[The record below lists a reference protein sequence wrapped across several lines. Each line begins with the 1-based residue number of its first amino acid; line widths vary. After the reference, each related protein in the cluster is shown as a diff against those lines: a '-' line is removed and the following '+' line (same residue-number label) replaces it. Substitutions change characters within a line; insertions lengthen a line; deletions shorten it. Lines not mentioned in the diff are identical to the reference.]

1 MTTPGNET
9 TLTGR
14 EYRRVSVDRSGR
26 SRSPEEQ
33 GDDNARAAAT
43 YRVSLGVPYEDRDR
57 SASRY
62 AQRVRE
68 DFDQLITDLK
78 SDRFGADVLVLW
90 ESSRGSRKVAE
101 WVELIELLEQ
111 RGIKILVTTH
121 NRMYDPSNPRDRRS
135 LLEDAVDSE
144 YESAKTSLRVRR
156 DTAAAA
162 SKGRPHGRPPFGYRR
177 RYDRVTGVLA
187 EQEVHP
193 DEAPLVRELFDRLLK
208 GHSLYAIA
216 QDWERRGVRTRS
228 GTVFLAP
235 HLRNMALNEAYAGI
249 RVHAAGR
256 RGGNIAPVGA
266 VRTEAT
272 WPALVPRPTFLAV
285 RRLLT
290 APERKTSNPGR
301 GVHLLSLIAMC
312 DVCGSKLHVQNIREV
327 PHYRCKGHNCAG
339 AQKAEL
345 EAFVEREIV
354 TFLARLDHATF
365 REDESDN
372 AELAEV
378 RADLVEAHGLLDEL
392 AGEVAAKRMTARLA
406 GQVERETLEK
416 IESLEKRERELS
428 TPDVLRG
435 LIEPGADVGVRW
447 RAAPM
452 STRRMVARIVL
463 SPEWLGQVRV
473 APNGRGRRVVPV
485 DQRVTF
491 RRSPNGGTV
500 VRVDADS

>member
-1 MTTPGNET
+1 MTIPGNET
-9 TLTGR
+9 ALTGR
-14 EYRRVSVDRSGR
+14 EYRRVSIDRSGR
-26 SRSPEEQ
+26 SRSPQEQ
-33 GDDNARAAAT
+33 GDDNARMAAT

-62 AQRVRE
+62 ATRVRE
-68 DFDQLITDLK
+68 DFDQLIVDL
-78 SDRFGADVLVLW
+78 RTGQFGADVLVLW

-111 RGIKILVTTH
+111 RGVKILVTTH
-121 NRMYDPSNPRDRRS
+121 NRMYDPGNPRDRRS

-162 SKGRPHGRPPFGYRR
+162 GKGRPHGRPPFGYRR
-177 RYDRVTGVLA
+177 RYDPVTGVLA
-187 EQEVHP
+187 EQEIHP

-216 QDWERRGVRTRS
+216 KDWHERGVRTRS

-235 HLRNMALNEAYAGI
+235 QLRNMALNEAYAGV

-256 RGGNIAPVGA
+256 RGGNIAPAGA

-272 WPALVPRPTFLAV
+272 WPALVSRAVFLSV
-285 RRLLT
+285 RRLLM
-290 APERKTSNPGR
+290 APERKVSKPGR
-301 GVHLLSLIAMC
+301 GVHLLSMIATC
-312 DVCGSKLHVQNIREV
+312 HVCGSVLHVQYYRGV
-327 PHYRCKGHNCAG
+327 PHYRCKAKGCCG
-339 AQKAEL
+339 APEAAL
-345 EAFVEREIV
+345 DAFVERKIV
-354 TFLARLDHATF
+354 EFLARLDHTQF
-365 REDESDN
+365 QEEDADN
-372 AELAEV
+372 GELAAV
-378 RADLVEAHGLLDEL
+378 RADLNEAHDLLDEL

-416 IESLEKRERELS
+416 IEALEQRERELS

-435 LIEPGADVGVRW
+435 LIAPGADVAVRW
-447 RAAPM
+447 KGAPM

-463 SPEWLGQVRV
+463 SPDWLGQVRV

-485 DQRVTF
+485 DQRVLFWRAST
-491 RRSPNGGTV
+491 S
-500 VRVDADS
+500 